1 MQGCMSDSLHAKFK
15 NICEEIIPF
24 NRFLGI
30 KLAKVSKGKIRLML
44 PFRKEF
50 IGDPGRPAIH
60 GGVLSTL
67 MDTAGGAAAWTL
79 LNHGDRLSTVDLL
92 VDYLLPA
99 TTADLQADAEV
110 IRIGNRVAVVQ
121 ISVRQKRKLIT
132 HGRAVYNVV
141 RSKQN

>member
-1 MQGCMSDSLHAKFK
+1 L
-15 NICEEIIPF
+15 IPF

-30 KLAKVSKGKIRLML
+30 KLGKVQSGKVRLLL

-50 IGDPGRPAIH
+50 IGDTGRPAIH

-67 MDTAGGAAAWTL
+67 MDTAGGAAALTR

-99 TTADLQADAEV
+99 SAGDLRADAEV
-110 IRIGNRVAVVQ
+110 IRIGNQVAVVQ
-121 ISVRQKRKLIT
+121 ISVRQKRKLIAN
-132 HGRAVYNVV
+132 GRAVYNVV

>member
-1 MQGCMSDSLHAKFK
+1 MSDKKYSTFK
-15 NICEEIIPF
+15 KVCEELIPF

-30 KLAKVSKGKIRLML
+30 KLGKVQTGRVRLLL

-50 IGDPGRPAIH
+50 IGDTGRPAIH

-67 MDTAGGAAAWTL
+67 MDAAGGAAAWTR

-99 TTADLQADAEV
+99 SAGDLRADAEV

-121 ISVRQKRKLIT
+121 ISVRQKRKLIAN
-132 HGRAVYNVV
+132 GRAVYNVV

>member
-1 MQGCMSDSLHAKFK
+1 MSDALYTKFK
-15 NICEEIIPF
+15 KICEEAIPF
-24 NRFLGI
+24 NHFLGI
-30 KLAKVSKGKIRLML
+30 KLAKVSNGKIRLRL

-50 IGDPGRPAIH
+50 IGDPLRPAIH

-99 TTADLQADAEV
+99 TTAALQADAEV

-121 ISVRQKRKLIT
+121 ISVRQKRKLIAN
-132 HGRAVYNVV
+132 GRAVYNVV
-141 RSKQN
+141 RSKQD

>member
-1 MQGCMSDSLHAKFK
+1 MGDDIYTKFK
-15 NICEEIIPF
+15 RICEEIIPF

-30 KLAKVSKGKIRLML
+30 KLAKAGKGKIRLLL

-50 IGDPGRPAIH
+50 IGDSERPALH

-92 VDYLLPA
+92 VDFLLPA

-121 ISVRQKRKLIT
+121 ISVRQRRRLIAN
-132 HGRAVYNVV
+132 GRAVYNVV

>member
-1 MQGCMSDSLHAKFK
+1 MSDTLHLKFK
-15 NICEEIIPF
+15 KICEEIIPF

-30 KLAKVSKGKIRLML
+30 KLTRVSRGKVRLIL

-50 IGDPGRPAIH
+50 IGDPDRPAIH

-99 TTADLQADAEV
+99 TPADLQADAEV
-110 IRIGNRVAVVQ
+110 IGVGNRVAVVQ
-121 ISVRQKRKLIT
+121 ISVRQKRKLVAN
-132 HGRAVYNVV
+132 GRAVYNIV

>member
-1 MQGCMSDSLHAKFK
+1 MSDKKYSTFK
-15 NICEEIIPF
+15 KVCEELIPF

-30 KLAKVSKGKIRLML
+30 KLGKVQSGKVRLLL

-50 IGDPGRPAIH
+50 IGDTGRPAIH

-67 MDTAGGAAAWTL
+67 MDTAGGAAALTR

-99 TTADLQADAEV
+99 SAGDLQADAEV
-110 IRIGNRVAVVQ
+110 IRIGNQVAVVQ
-121 ISVRQKRKLIT
+121 ISVRQKRKLIAN
-132 HGRAVYNVV
+132 GRAVYNVV

>member
-1 MQGCMSDSLHAKFK
+1 MSDKKYSTFK
-15 NICEEIIPF
+15 KVCEELIPF

-30 KLAKVSKGKIRLML
+30 KLGKVQSGKVRLLL

-50 IGDPGRPAIH
+50 IGDTGRPAIH

-67 MDTAGGAAAWTL
+67 MDTAGGAAALTR

-99 TTADLQADAEV
+99 SAGDLRADAEV
-110 IRIGNRVAVVQ
+110 IRIGNQVAVVQ
-121 ISVRQKRKLIT
+121 ISVRQKRKLIAN
-132 HGRAVYNVV
+132 GRAVYNVV